1 MNPVRVQQIGH
12 EITRSWFMK
21 PFQGLLFLAIFF
33 IEDRRL
39 KIEDRVKKYSR
50 RFLFKAPSG

>member
-21 PFQGLLFLAIFF
+21 PFQGLILYVL
-33 IEDRRL
+33 ET
-39 KIEDRVKKYSR
+39 EGTPTSTSR
-50 RFLFKAPSG
+50 GTLGYVV